1 MAKAKSRPASG
12 QVDAIALLKADHAEV
27 KKMFKQFERMKEEG
41 GDGEKAE
48 LAARI
53 CAALTV
59 HARIEEEI
67 FYPAVRDA
75 IEDEDLMDEAE
86 VEHAGAKSLIS
97 QIEGMQP
104 GDPLYDAKVTVL
116 GEQVDHHIKEEEG
129 EMFTQ
134 VRESDLDLAELG
146 AELMARKGEL
156 EANAEMGAAG
166 VSNPPPAGNQGR
178 EQRKPAS

>member
-1 MAKAKSRPASG
+1 LVAKES
-12 QVDAIALLKADHAEV
+12 LKED
-27 KKMFKQFERMKEEG
+27 G

-59 HARIEEEI
+59 HAQIEEEI
-67 FYPAVRDA
+67 FYPAVREA
-75 IEDEDLMDEAE
+75 IDDEDLMDEAE

-116 GEQVDHHIKEEEG
+116 GEQVEHHIKEEEG

-134 VRESDLDLAELG
+134 IRKSDLDLEELG
-146 AELMARKGEL
+146 VEMLTRKGEL
-156 EANAEMGAAG
+156 EAMAGIEGADPAKR
-166 VSNPPPAGNQGR
+166 PPPGNGGR
-178 EQRKPAS
+178 SQQKNA

>member
-1 MAKAKSRPASG
+1 MAKAKSPPQAG
-12 QVDAIALLKADHAEV
+12 KVDAIALLKADHADV

-41 GDGEKAE
+41 ADDEKSE

-59 HARIEEEI
+59 HAQIEEEI

-75 IEDEDLMDEAE
+75 IDDDDLMDEAE

-97 QIEGMQP
+97 QIESMQP

-116 GEQVDHHIKEEEG
+116 GEQVEHHIKEEEG

-134 VRESDLDLAELG
+134 IRESELDLEELG
-146 AELMARKGEL
+146 LEMMTRKGEL
-156 EANAEMGAAG
+156 EAMAGMEGADPSKRAPQGDRGRQQKSAG
-166 VSNPPPAGNQGR
+166 
-178 EQRKPAS
+178 